1 MKWGLITVI
10 SLSAHTCLW
19 LMIRN
24 RHKYSPSMPI
34 LAGRDLS
41 TYQQVAGPS
50 SFFSKKAPIH
60 TPPCEGGQSMVQ
72 SANWSLIPC
81 NQQAPLK
88 LVLGAFFFPFELHWT
103 GLYFLGADRV
113 VVVFVVSYKV
123 AATIIYLFLHA
134 RAQLPTI
141 SHRKE
146 LYIWWNVVGL
156 LVVFWAVNG
165 WLKQDHYW
173 KRGSYI

>member
-1 MKWGLITVI
+1 MNEMGINNSNFSFRPYLSLIDDPQPAQVFSFDADSGGTRSFNI
-10 SLSAHTCLW
+10 STSRRSLQFL
-19 LMIRN
+19 
-24 RHKYSPSMPI
+24 P
-34 LAGRDLS
+34 
-41 TYQQVAGPS
+41 
-50 SFFSKKAPIH
+50 KKAPLH

-134 RAQLPTI
+134 RAQLPTT

-146 LYIWWNVVGL
+146 LYI
-156 LVVFWAVNG
+156 
-165 WLKQDHYW
+165 
-173 KRGSYI
+173 